1 MRILMLILSSDT
13 FPVYAQHREVWR
25 TYMKRHPDVDCYF
38 IQYSPATFTPI
49 LTTDTLTM
57 RGRERYDTI
66 LTKTVDALSFFLP
79 RAPYTHVVR
88 TNLSSV
94 WDFGELVAY
103 LNSQPSQRF
112 YGGIELKEGGASGAG
127 ILLSRD
133 VAERLVRN
141 RRALL
146 SIGTVDDVDIGIFL
160 RQVGI
165 PLTISRRVDFLSL
178 AQYEGGRERVPSGT
192 FHYRVKHLYA
202 EGRLEEPEVM
212 RRILREQVYRSGSR

>member
-1 MRILMLILSSDT
+1 MRILMLIISSDT

-25 TYMKRHPDVDCYF
+25 SYMKRHPDIDCYF
-38 IQYSPATFTPI
+38 IQYSPATFIPI

-57 RGRERYDTI
+57 RGRERYETI
-66 LTKTVDALSFFLP
+66 LAKTVDALAFFLP

-94 WDFGELVAY
+94 WDFGELVTY

-112 YGGIELKEGGASGAG
+112 YGGIELKEGCASGAG

-133 VAERLVRN
+133 VAELLVQN
-141 RRALL
+141 RRTLL
-146 SIGTVDDVDIGIFL
+146 SIGTIDDVDIGRFL

-178 AQYEGGRERVPSGT
+178 SQYEGGRDYIPPGT
-192 FHYRVKHLYA
+192 FHYRVKHPHA
-202 EGRLEEPEVM
+202 GGRMEEPEMM
-212 RRILREQVYRSGSR
+212 RRILREQIATTK